1 MHLQPKMNQHHL
13 LPLLQLLHLHIPPLL
28 SRLNLRKH
36 QRNRDLSRCRRL
48 FLQKRMWQSSAL
60 GCPGSERV
68 RCCKLCMVPLPTASS
83 WTRHVRIQSYRVL
96 FKLAQAQF
104 SAAGKSI
111 VVILDGQF
119 GDKLSADYIQHGL
132 QSLPVAPL
140 LVYFTCPADVQY
152 RRMQGRGAQRDQD
165 KYGQLDQLHQKWVTQ
180 HEAEVHRWDASCA
193 SKGYRPVLRVNSECS
208 VESQVHR
215 LLQEI
220 AG

>member
-1 MHLQPKMNQHHL
+1 MYASRQW
-13 LPLLQLLHLHIPPLL
+13 QLLGCAMDTWVCHGQQLRLL
-28 SRLNLRKH
+28 A
-36 QRNRDLSRCRRL
+36 
-48 FLQKRMWQSSAL
+48 SAIMA
-60 GCPGSERV
+60 S
-68 RCCKLCMVPLPTASS
+68 LCLACGP
-83 WTRHVRIQSYRVL
+83 RHVRIQSYRVL